1 MKVEENEYT
10 INVRRLADG
19 KQEIKYS
26 LDGSFFDMF
35 DNEDI
40 LDASL
45 KVVIEVDKG
54 SGWIN
59 LTCDI
64 KGDVIVPCDR
74 CLANLTCP
82 IDVHHP
88 IRIEFSKYG
97 KGTDNGESL
106 DVIVLGDNEGEI
118 DLAQTI
124 YDFVCLSLPIKKV
137 HPEGKCDPLMLEKMK
152 NILK

>member
-1 MKVEENEYT
+1 MRAEENDYK

-19 KQEIKYS
+19 KQDIKYN
-26 LDGSFFDMF
+26 LDGSFFDAF
-35 DNEDI
+35 ENEDI
-40 LDASL
+40 LGASL
-45 KVVIEVDKG
+45 KVIIEVDKG

-59 LTCDI
+59 LIIDI
-64 KGDVIVPCDR
+64 KGSVTALCDR

-88 IRIEFSKYG
+88 IRVEFSKYG
-97 KGTDNGESL
+97 EGTDNGENL

-137 HPEGKCDPLMLEKMK
+137 HPEGECDPLMLEKMK